1 MRLEKRIGQM
11 PPLYLDPPF
20 NTTFFDL
27 QKLTLCAHI
36 DLRNYFI
43 EKLFRKLN

>member
-20 NTTFFDL
+20 NTTFSDL
-27 QKLTLCAHI
+27 QKLTLRAHI
-36 DLRNYFI
+36 DLRNFFI
-43 EKLFRKLN
+43 EKLFRKLD